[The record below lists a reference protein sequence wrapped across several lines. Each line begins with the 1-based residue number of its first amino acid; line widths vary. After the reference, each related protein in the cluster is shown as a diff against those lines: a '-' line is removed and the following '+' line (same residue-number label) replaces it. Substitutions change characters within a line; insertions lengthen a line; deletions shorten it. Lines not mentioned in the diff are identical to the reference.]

1 MSVAVLVQ
9 LAERDMRRFSLVF
22 YLYVPRAIS

>member
-9 LAERDMRRFSLVF
+9 LAERGMRRFSLVF
-22 YLYVPRAIS
+22 YLCVPRAIS